1 VADAG
6 RATATPVAVVTTC
19 ATRDEALRIAHAL
32 VERRLAACVQLSAID
47 SVYRWEGQVQQD
59 PEVRLVVKTLEAR
72 YDEVERAIR
81 ELHPYALPQIVAVR
95 LDRALP
101 AYADWIAAECTAE
114 GTADGAAGPGR

>member
-1 VADAG
+1 MG
-6 RATATPVAVVTTC
+6 LIAVVTTC

-47 SVYRWEGQVQQD
+47 SVYRWQGEVQQE
-59 PEVRLVVKTLEAR
+59 PEVRLVVKTVDSR

-81 ELHPYALPQIVAVR
+81 GLHPYTLPQIVAVA

-101 AYADWIAAECTAE
+101 AYADWVAAECC
-114 GTADGAAGPGR
+114 GADGT

>member
-1 VADAG
+1 MADAD

-47 SVYRWEGQVQQD
+47 SVYRWDGQVQQD

-72 YDEVERAIR
+72 YSEVERAIR

-95 LDRALP
+95 LDHALP
-101 AYADWIAAECTAE
+101 AYADWIVAECTA
-114 GTADGAAGPGR
+114 GGAADGAGG